1 MSVTIEDIAQVRA
14 DSPEKIM
21 EALEFRAPATTL
33 EPGQKH
39 LIIALDHP
47 ARGAL
52 GAGSKSLAMANRQEA
67 LERCVAALGRP
78 GVTGFLGTA
87 DFIED
92 LALLGAL
99 DGKYVY
105 GSMNRGGLQG
115 SVFEM
120 DDKFTCYDAET
131 IVAHKLDG
139 GKTLTRIDLGDPATV
154 DTLKATAQAINSMAE
169 VKKPIMVEPFI
180 SRRVDGQ
187 VSNDLSP
194 EAVIKSITI
203 ASGLGVTSAYTWL
216 KLPCVEQME
225 RVMAATTLP
234 SLILGG
240 EVAKDPQAAFDGW
253 GKALNLPNVY
263 GLVIGRSLLYP
274 TGDDVEKA
282 VDQAVELL

>member
-1 MSVTIEDIAQVRA
+1 MSVSIAEIAQIRA
-14 DSPEKIM
+14 DSPEKIAQ
-21 EALEFRAPATTL
+21 ALASRVPAQTLAP
-33 EPGQKH
+33 EQKH

-52 GAGSKSLAMANRQEA
+52 GAGSRSLAMANRQDA
-67 LERCVAALGRP
+67 LERCAAALARP

-99 DGKYVY
+99 DGKHVF

-115 SVFEM
+115 SVFEI
-120 DDKFTCYDAET
+120 DDKFTCYDAES
-131 IVAHKLDG
+131 IVAHGLDG
-139 GKTLTRIDLGDPATV
+139 GKTLTRIDLSDRATV
-154 DTLKATAQAINSMAE
+154 DTLEATARAINSMAE
-169 VKKPIMVEPFI
+169 VKKTIMVEPFI
-180 SRRVDGQ
+180 SRRVNGRVQ
-187 VSNDLSP
+187 NDLSP
-194 EAVIKSITI
+194 EAVMKSIAI

-216 KLPCVEQME
+216 KLPCVEHME
-225 RVMAATTLP
+225 QVMAATTLP

-240 EVAKDPQAAFDGW
+240 EVAKDSQAALARW
-253 GKALNLPNVY
+253 AKALNLPNVY

-274 TGDDVEKA
+274 IGDDVEQA